1 MSLLTNY
8 KTSTYSAGNSLDLSN
23 IFAPLDSPELTGNP
37 QASTPTAGDS
47 STSIATTAFVAT
59 ALAGA
64 GIGSGQG
71 TQVSSSFTIPGV
83 LSPIVNGTVYSTSV
97 NLTSGIWIL
106 NYNANLGIYQP
117 ATATTQFLLWWSS
130 NTVQPF
136 PTDGDTNQGQVSQVF
151 SSTSLPRTIDFNAP
165 YANISGTITLFPTG
179 NTTYYANFQSN
190 FTGGF
195 NSLLYLNLRA
205 IKIF

>member
-8 KTSTYSAGNSLDLSN
+8 NTLTYSGTSQDLSN
-23 IFAPLDSPELTGNP
+23 IFAPLASPVLTGNP
-37 QASTPTAGDS
+37 QAPTPTAGDNT
-47 STSIATTAFVAT
+47 TSIATTAFVNT
-59 ALAGA
+59 AITGA

-71 TQVSSSFTIPGV
+71 TQVSSSYTIPGT

-106 NYNANLGIYQP
+106 NYNAILGIS
-117 ATATTQFLLWWSS
+117 TASTTTIQFLLWWTA

-136 PTDGDTNQGQVSQVF
+136 PTDGNTNQGQVSQVF
-151 SSTSLPRTIDFNAP
+151 SSMPRTIDFDAP
-165 YANISGTITLFPTG
+165 SATVSGTITLFPTG
-179 NTTYYANFQSN
+179 NTTYYANFQSH